1 LFDPIHSS
9 SLLRKIILL
18 YSFKAGRDNCPAFFC
33 LTGFVLIH
41 IKRDMD
47 PAEIEKV
54 LRAVAEGSLQSREAV
69 ERIQNLSYENIGFA
83 RVDHSRAAR
92 QGFPEVIFGH
102 GKTPD
107 QIAGIFEKLIER
119 SPNVLITRTT
129 PDVFGQIRNIHTEAE
144 WHESAKLIRL
154 FRDQTELGSGEVAV
168 VTAGTSDIPIAE
180 EAALTAEAMGNRVKR
195 IWDAGVA
202 GIHRILAERE
212 MLQSSRVVIVAAG
225 MEGALPS
232 VVGGLVRVPVIAV
245 PTSIGYGAS
254 FGGVAALLGMLNSC
268 ASNVTVVNIDNGFGA
283 GFVASLINRKF
294 TD

>member
-1 LFDPIHSS
+1 
-9 SLLRKIILL
+9 
-18 YSFKAGRDNCPAFFC
+18 
-33 LTGFVLIH
+33 
-41 IKRDMD
+41 MD

-283 GFVASLINRKF
+283 GFVASLINRC
-294 TD
+294 DHPA